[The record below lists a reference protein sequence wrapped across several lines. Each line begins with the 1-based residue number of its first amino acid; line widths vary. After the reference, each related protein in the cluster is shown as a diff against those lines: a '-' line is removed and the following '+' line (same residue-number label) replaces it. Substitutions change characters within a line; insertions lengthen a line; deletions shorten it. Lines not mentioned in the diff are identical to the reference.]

1 EGSATVDATGGNSG
15 AGIGGGLNTGA
26 GAPTIQGDAT
36 VTAQGGSGAAGI
48 GGGGYSTLG
57 GGTGGGAILITDTSD
72 VTANGGAGGTGI
84 GAVGTGGVSS
94 IFVSGSATVSAHGFG
109 DAVGI
114 GAGYGI
120 GGTVRFTDS
129 STTTAVGGST
139 AWGVGTGTMA
149 NPAEVDVE
157 DSATLTTSGGLGSI
171 GGVDDAFNDVV
182 VDGELVIPV
191 GKTLTV
197 PNAGDSVSGDGIL
210 SGGGTVVN
218 HGIISLPDANVT
230 VANVTLH
237 NYDVTFDGA
246 GGILTPT
253 GPLRLL
259 ASSMNS
265 GVRSFP
271 TGARSGFLLTGWK
284 AGATDFNGYST
295 VTADVTLTAQWG
307 SYAATLP
314 TPLIT
319 GQAKVGHDLLADP
332 VAANWAAGTTFSYS
346 WLRNG
351 VAIPG
356 VDHDDAYTLVGAD
369 LGKQISVTVTGTNP
383 AQPTL
388 SKTSAKT
395 ATVVSGAITG
405 LAGVIGGDFRV
416 GGLYTSNV
424 TSFLPSA
431 TYSYQWY
438 IDGVAV
444 SKATTRDWVA
454 TAAAMNGTVSVK
466 VTARAT
472 GYTSASIVVLSDT
485 ATTFGSFATP
495 PTPSIVGIEQTGHK
509 LTAVPGTWT
518 PKATFTY
525 QWYRGAVPIPGAT
538 SSTLTLPSDAMSTT
552 WMVRVVGRAPGY
564 QSVVAYSSFTG
575 SILGT
580 LSGATPKIT
589 GTAKVGR
596 TLTAVSGAWT
606 SGTTLAYQW
615 VRVSGSSSTD
625 IGGATGT
632 TYVLTA
638 GDRGKTIKLKIT
650 GSNAGFA
657 NLTKTSSVTTKVV

>member
-1 EGSATVDATGGNSG
+1 
-15 AGIGGGLNTGA
+15 
-26 GAPTIQGDAT
+26 
-36 VTAQGGSGAAGI
+36 
-48 GGGGYSTLG
+48 
-57 GGTGGGAILITDTSD
+57 
-72 VTANGGAGGTGI
+72 
-84 GAVGTGGVSS
+84 
-94 IFVSGSATVSAHGFG
+94 
-109 DAVGI
+109 
-114 GAGYGI
+114 
-120 GGTVRFTDS
+120 
-129 STTTAVGGST
+129 
-139 AWGVGTGTMA
+139 M
-149 NPAEVDVE
+149 
-157 DSATLTTSGGLGSI
+157 
-171 GGVDDAFNDVV
+171 
-182 VDGELVIPV
+182 
-191 GKTLTV
+191 
-197 PNAGDSVSGDGIL
+197 
-210 SGGGTVVN
+210 
-218 HGIISLPDANVT
+218 
-230 VANVTLH
+230 
-237 NYDVTFDGA
+237 
-246 GGILTPT
+246 
-253 GPLRLL
+253 
-259 ASSMNS
+259 
-265 GVRSFP
+265 
-271 TGARSGFLLTGWK
+271 
-284 AGATDFNGYST
+284 
-295 VTADVTLTAQWG
+295 
-307 SYAATLP
+307 
-314 TPLIT
+314 
-319 GQAKVGHDLLADP
+319 
-332 VAANWAAGTTFSYS
+332 
-346 WLRNG
+346 
-351 VAIPG
+351 
-356 VDHDDAYTLVGAD
+356 GAD

-485 ATTFGSFATP
+485 ATTFGSFAIP

-538 SSTLTLPSDAMSTT
+538 SSTLKLHSDAMSTT